1 MSGGTNQSALTD
13 SLEALLQS
21 IWNDETYRPFYD
33 EAYCLNQ
40 NVTYSN
46 RVDAESEQAGGAGVV
61 AGGTDSAWGSCCRAA
76 ASSSTLSCA
85 L

>member
-1 MSGGTNQSALTD
+1 MSAANQSALTD

-40 NVTYSN
+40 NVTFSN
-46 RVDAESEQAGGAGVV
+46 RVDAEGAAGRALWDGRN
-61 AGGTDSAWGSCCRAA
+61 SCR
-76 ASSSTLSCA
+76 
-85 L
+85 

>member
-1 MSGGTNQSALTD
+1 MSGTNQSALTD

-21 IWNDETYRPFYD
+21 IWDDETYRPFYD

-46 RVDAESEQAGGAGVV
+46 RVDAESEPGGLCSGAAGRGW
-61 AGGTDSAWGSCCRAA
+61 GGWVPTGNAVGCR
-76 ASSSTLSCA
+76 
-85 L
+85 